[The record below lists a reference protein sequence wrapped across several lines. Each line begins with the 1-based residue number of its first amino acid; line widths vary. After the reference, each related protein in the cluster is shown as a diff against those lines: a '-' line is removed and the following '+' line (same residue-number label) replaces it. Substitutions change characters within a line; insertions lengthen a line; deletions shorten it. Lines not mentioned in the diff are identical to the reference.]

1 MMTGECHDG
10 SVQAQEISQ
19 QLQASSVVALAWI
32 DQLGLGLAGLF
43 LVLGIWR
50 GLWGQILRLFGL
62 VAAVVVARQL
72 FSPLGEVLEGW
83 GLGLGTALSGTLAW
97 FLIFISVILFVA
109 MLARLG
115 KEALAA
121 MQLGL
126 WDRAGG
132 ALAGCL
138 TGLLL
143 HAVLL
148 FVLAVLAPEV
158 WVKGTLE
165 DTYSRTLLEKFQV
178 LAQQVLDAADGQ
190 VDLQDLGTGGDK
202 SAVSDSVEI
211 DG

>member
-1 MMTGECHDG
+1 M
-10 SVQAQEISQ
+10 QAQEISEH
-19 QLQASSVVALAWI
+19 LQASSVVALAWV

-50 GLWGQILRLFGL
+50 GLWGQVLRLFGL
-62 VAAVVVARQL
+62 VVAVAVARQL
-72 FSPLGEVLEGW
+72 FLPLGEVLEGW
-83 GLGLGTALSGTLAW
+83 GLGLGTTLSGTLAW
-97 FLIFISVILFVA
+97 FLIFISVMLFVA

-115 KEALAA
+115 QEALAA

-148 FVLAVLAPEV
+148 FVMSVLAPEV

-178 LAQQVLDAADGQ
+178 LAQQALDAAEEQ
-190 VDLQDLGTGGDK
+190 VDLEDLGTGEDNP
-202 SAVSDSVEI
+202 AASDSNKI

>member
-1 MMTGECHDG
+1 MEWSPKNAMMIPM
-10 SVQAQEISQ
+10 QADE
-19 QLQASSVVALAWI
+19 LTEAVQASSVWALAWI
-32 DQLGLGLAGLF
+32 DQVGLGLAGLF

-72 FSPLGEVLEGW
+72 FGPLGSVLEDW

-97 FLIFISVILFVA
+97 FLVFISVMLVVA
-109 MLARLG
+109 MLAKLG

-132 ALAGCL
+132 AMAGCL

-148 FVLAVLAPEV
+148 FVMSVVAPG
-158 WVKGTLE
+158 WASGTLE
-165 DTYSRTLLEKFQV
+165 GTHSRTLLEKFTL
-178 LAQQVLDAADGQ
+178 LAQEALDKTD
-190 VDLQDLGTGGDK
+190 QDLPGTGVDPLTAKEESQQG
-202 SAVSDSVEI
+202 
-211 DG
+211 